1 MFDELPDA
9 AVIDAIGVCART
21 ENAACARRLAAIAEL
36 YERRQVPVEDG
47 QGRELWRFDVWDA
60 VAAEVA
66 AAQCT
71 TAGVASGLL
80 HYAVC
85 LRERLPRVAVVFA
98 TGVLDYRTVRMIV
111 SRTLLAVEPEV
122 MAAIDAELA
131 EAIRS
136 WAPMSVTKMVQA
148 VDRIV
153 IAHDPEARRR
163 TQSRVR
169 GRHVD
174 IAHDR
179 DISYLTGELLQSD
192 ATLLDRRLSALA
204 RTVCD
209 HDPRTIA
216 QRRADALGA
225 LAAGHTVLACACGMS
240 ECAAVENDAAPTVV
254 VHVVAEATALKSTA
268 LESAAL
274 ESADGSQGQP
284 SEVHGERPE
293 DDTFEVITSR
303 ERLAEVITEALGPK
317 APQPAPP
324 SATPEFGFVVGG
336 TAVPVS
342 VLADLAARGIAELR
356 PVSHPG
362 ESPPEPRY
370 RPSSALADF
379 LRCRDLTCRFPGC
392 DAPANICDLDHTI
405 PYEVGGPTHASNL
418 KALCRKHHLLKTFW
432 GGPGGWRD
440 EQLPDATVI
449 WTSPSGHTYR
459 TQPGSAL
466 LIPALCRPTATL
478 NPSRRQPGSHT
489 RVAMMPRRTRT
500 RAADRHYRIMAERQ
514 S

>member
-1 MFDELPDA
+1 
-9 AVIDAIGVCART
+9 
-21 ENAACARRLAAIAEL
+21 LAAIAEL

-85 LRERLPRVAVVFA
+85 LRERLPRVAAVFA

-131 EAIRS
+131 EAIRT
-136 WAPMSVTKMVQA
+136 WGPMSVTKMVQA

-225 LAAGHTVLACACGMS
+225 LAAGHAGLVCACGMS
-240 ECAAVENDAAPTVV
+240 ECTAAQNDAAPAVV
-254 VHVVAEATALKSTA
+254 VHVVAE
-268 LESAAL
+268 SAAL
-274 ESADGSQGQP
+274 ASAEG

-303 ERLAEVITEALGPK
+303 ERLAEVITEAFGPK
-317 APQPAPP
+317 APQPAPS

-342 VLADLAARGIAELR
+342 VLADLTARGIAELR

-392 DAPANICDLDHTI
+392 DAAANICDLDHTI

-432 GGPGGWRD
+432 GGPDGWRD

-466 LIPALCRPTATL
+466 LIPALCRPTAAL
-478 NPSRRQPGSHT
+478 NLPRRQPDSRIRG
-489 RVAMMPRRTRT
+489 VMMPRRTRT
-500 RAADRHYRIMAERQ
+500 RAADRHYRIMAERR

>member
-1 MFDELPDA
+1 MFDEMTDA
-9 AVIDAIGVCART
+9 AVIDAIGVSARA
-21 ENAACARRLAAIAEL
+21 ENTACARRLAAIAEL

-47 QGRELWRFDVWDA
+47 EGRELWRFDVWDA

-71 TAGVASGLL
+71 TAGAAGGLL

-85 LRERLPRVAVVFA
+85 LRERLPRVAAVFA
-98 TGVLDYRTVRMIV
+98 TGVIDYRTVRMIV
-111 SRTLLAVEPEV
+111 ARTLLAVEPEV

-131 EAIRS
+131 EVIRT
-136 WAPMSVTKMVQA
+136 WGPMSVTKMAQA

-163 TQSRVR
+163 TQSRAR

-192 ATLLDRRLSALA
+192 AALLDRRLSALA
-204 RTVCD
+204 HTVCD
-209 HDPRTIA
+209 RDPRTLE

-225 LAAGHTVLACACGMS
+225 LAAGHAGLVCACGMS
-240 ECAAVENDAAPTVV
+240 ECTAAQNDAAPSVV
-254 VHVVAEATALKSTA
+254 VHVVAEATALA
-268 LESAAL
+268 SA
-274 ESADGSQGQP
+274 EGSDL
-284 SEVHGERPE
+284 HGERPE

-303 ERLAEVITEALGPK
+303 ERLAEVIKEAFCPK
-317 APQPAPP
+317 APRPATP
-324 SATPEFGFVVGG
+324 SAIPEFGFVVGG

-392 DAPANICDLDHTI
+392 DTAANICDLDHTI
-405 PYEVGGPTHASNL
+405 PYELGGPTHASNL

-432 GGPGGWRD
+432 SGPGGWHD

-478 NPSRRQPGSHT
+478 NLPRRQTGSCTTGSHT
-489 RVAMMPRRTRT
+489 RGAMMPRRIRT
-500 RAADRHYRIMAERQ
+500 RAADRHYRIMAERRL
-514 S
+514 

>member
-1 MFDELPDA
+1 MFDELPHA

-85 LRERLPRVAVVFA
+85 MRERLPRVAAVFA

-179 DISYLTGELLQSD
+179 DISYLTG
-192 ATLLDRRLSALA
+192 
-204 RTVCD
+204 
-209 HDPRTIA
+209 
-216 QRRADALGA
+216 
-225 LAAGHTVLACACGMS
+225 
-240 ECAAVENDAAPTVV
+240 
-254 VHVVAEATALKSTA
+254 
-268 LESAAL
+268 
-274 ESADGSQGQP
+274 
-284 SEVHGERPE
+284 
-293 DDTFEVITSR
+293 
-303 ERLAEVITEALGPK
+303 
-317 APQPAPP
+317 
-324 SATPEFGFVVGG
+324 
-336 TAVPVS
+336 
-342 VLADLAARGIAELR
+342 
-356 PVSHPG
+356 
-362 ESPPEPRY
+362 
-370 RPSSALADF
+370 
-379 LRCRDLTCRFPGC
+379 
-392 DAPANICDLDHTI
+392 
-405 PYEVGGPTHASNL
+405 
-418 KALCRKHHLLKTFW
+418 
-432 GGPGGWRD
+432 
-440 EQLPDATVI
+440 
-449 WTSPSGHTYR
+449 
-459 TQPGSAL
+459 
-466 LIPALCRPTATL
+466 
-478 NPSRRQPGSHT
+478 
-489 RVAMMPRRTRT
+489 
-500 RAADRHYRIMAERQ
+500 
-514 S
+514 

>member
-1 MFDELPDA
+1 MFDDFTDA
-9 AVIDAIGVCART
+9 AVVDAIGVCARA
-21 ENAACARRLAAIAEL
+21 ENTACARRLSAIAEL

-71 TAGVASGLL
+71 TAGVAGGLL

-85 LRERLPRVAVVFA
+85 LRERLPRVAAVFA

-111 SRTLLAVEPEV
+111 SRTLLAVDAEV

-136 WAPMSVTKMVQA
+136 WGPMSLTKMVQA

-153 IAHDPEARRR
+153 NGHDPEARRR

-192 ATLLDRRLSALA
+192 ATLLDRRLGALA
-204 RTVCD
+204 HTVCD

-240 ECAAVENDAAPTVV
+240 ECTAVENDAAPAVV
-254 VHVVAEATALKSTA
+254 VHVVAEASA
-268 LESAAL
+268 LEST
-274 ESADGSQGQP
+274 DRSQGQA

-303 ERLAEVITEALGPK
+303 ERLAEVITAALCPK
-317 APQPAPP
+317 APQAATP
-324 SATPEFGFVVGG
+324 SATPEFGFVLGG
-336 TAVPVS
+336 AAVPVS

-362 ESPPEPRY
+362 DSPPEPRY

-392 DAPANICDLDHTI
+392 DTPANICDLDHTI

-432 GGPGGWRD
+432 SGLGGWRD

-466 LIPALCRPTATL
+466 LIPALCRPTAAL
-478 NPSRRQPGSHT
+478 NIPRCQIGSRTCG
-489 RVAMMPRRTRT
+489 AMMPRRTRT
-500 RAADRHYRIMAERQ
+500 RAADRHYRIMAERR